1 LKSHPK
7 LQLAIDRFRNSS
19 GTSSKR
25 SYLWLYV
32 KLVEAI
38 EIHQWEENTASIEK
52 SLANIASS
60 SKDANAAPSKPIKEK
75 QKDDQNKNKQKDT
88 KDSKPDKPDKNKRE
102 PKDKSEKQSKAAQ
115 PSDVQAAAAKGKSSG
130 KGDKKDDKSPKGK
143 KVKEGD
149 RKKLPCMYY
158 AYNSCN
164 KGNECPYLHDPNNL
178 YKGGKPRGLAEKGT
192 SSSAGAATV
201 AVATVVASQV
211 QPCSG
216 QDVSRTHAPHQA
228 EGGKF
233 GVNSSESEKQ
243 PRAVQPSEGETFT
256 KGVFNKAKRA
266 CREFLKSQPQKP
278 NPRLKVPRVGMFEKA
293 VKVFSAIAACVS
305 PVVPEVN
312 QEFLLDTGAGRN
324 LISFRTMP
332 RTCHRCT

>member
-1 LKSHPK
+1 MTKTK
-7 LQLAIDRFRNSS
+7 TN
-19 GTSSKR
+19 KR
-25 SYLWLYV
+25 
-32 KLVEAI
+32 
-38 EIHQWEENTASIEK
+38 T
-52 SLANIASS
+52 
-60 SKDANAAPSKPIKEK
+60 
-75 QKDDQNKNKQKDT
+75 QKT
-88 KDSKPDKPDKNKRE
+88 KPDKPDKNKRE

-216 QDVSRTHAPHQA
+216 QDVSRTHAPI
-228 EGGKF
+228 
-233 GVNSSESEKQ
+233 
-243 PRAVQPSEGETFT
+243 R
-256 KGVFNKAKRA
+256 
-266 CREFLKSQPQKP
+266 
-278 NPRLKVPRVGMFEKA
+278 PRVGSLGSIHPSRKSSRELCNLQR
-293 VKVFSAIAACVS
+293 VKPLPRGCLIKPNVH
-305 PVVPEVN
+305 
-312 QEFLLDTGAGRN
+312 AG
-324 LISFRTMP
+324 SF
-332 RTCHRCT
+332 